1 MADFRNKDAFLGEI
15 FERKHAYEFLVFNDR
30 QSADTVLCHEH
41 GCIVNIVPHI
51 GTEEEKPAETERMR
65 ISLSVTTPSTCF

>member
-30 QSADTVLCHEH
+30 AVCGHRF
-41 GCIVNIVPHI
+41 VP
-51 GTEEEKPAETERMR
+51 
-65 ISLSVTTPSTCF
+65 